1 MLEIWHN
8 GVDIVLKSSLNLYY
22 GGDLFLLTF
31 SLIAWKQRS
40 FKNVSWNRKS
50 TKQCIMKIWSKY
62 VPIVPVQIFF
72 FFNFVHCLKI
82 VFLFFKLYLMEIH
95 SYVFNMSTLMKLNF
109 LNSMLATLL
118 SLKLPNSIWKGL
130 SLLGCA
136 KDSIRLPRGCQKFS
150 KLTLHWVKSYS
161 EKVHTYVTIFCLDD
175 ELSSSMSW
183 LASVF
188 SWTILKTYS
197 GYCNI
202 NDSKKLVKILLHKNT
217 PSGNSLT
224 H

>member
-1 MLEIWHN
+1 M
-8 GVDIVLKSSLNLYY
+8 SQ
-22 GGDLFLLTF
+22 LF
-31 SLIAWKQRS
+31 
-40 FKNVSWNRKS
+40 
-50 TKQCIMKIWSKY
+50 QCR
-62 VPIVPVQIFF
+62 FF

-82 VFLFFKLYLMEIH
+82 SFYLKLYLMEIH

-109 LNSMLATLL
+109 LNSMQATLL

-197 GYCNI
+197 CYCNI
-202 NDSKKLVKILLHKNT
+202 NDSKKLMKILLQEIV
-217 PSGNSLT
+217 
-224 H
+224 